1 MFRLIKI
8 LRDTYCLEMN
18 VSDAK
23 DLLNYIECT
32 INKKPTCELNIV
44 HLKKGKERIKKFIIV
59 NSEADSFEMA
69 NEHIKIGM
77 CKENFDYFQYKL
89 QDDIENKHFYPVEPI
104 TLYGPKTSNPLKGKD
119 IDLNYHITGY

>member
-18 VSDAK
+18 LSDAK

-44 HLKKGKERIKKFIIV
+44 HLKKGKE
-59 NSEADSFEMA
+59 
-69 NEHIKIGM
+69 
-77 CKENFDYFQYKL
+77 
-89 QDDIENKHFYPVEPI
+89 
-104 TLYGPKTSNPLKGKD
+104 
-119 IDLNYHITGY
+119 

>member
-18 VSDAK
+18 LSDAK

-44 HLKKGKERIKKFIIV
+44 HLKKGKERIKKFIV
-59 NSEADSFEMA
+59 VKSEADSFEMA

-89 QDDIENKHFYPVEPI
+89 TCCATYIIQ
-104 TLYGPKTSNPLKGKD
+104 TA
-119 IDLNYHITGY
+119 